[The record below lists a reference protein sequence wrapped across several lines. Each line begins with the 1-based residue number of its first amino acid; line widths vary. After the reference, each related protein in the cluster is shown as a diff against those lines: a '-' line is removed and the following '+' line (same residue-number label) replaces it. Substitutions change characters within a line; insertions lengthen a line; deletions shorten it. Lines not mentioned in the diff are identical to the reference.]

1 MVQVPA
7 LQSKAA
13 GDHDRDD
20 DDDDDDDD
28 DEDEHLITARVYVD
42 EILRALIQ
50 RPTQAVLSD
59 VSVALYHVVTSE
71 VAPLQ
76 PFYAL
81 NARVVL
87 EMARAIARPSHAP
100 LLTEDA
106 EHLNKVR
113 RALPSQPSPCPDL
126 LRHLS
131 PSLLPAWRLF
141 LTAVTAACF
150 RVR

>member
-20 DDDDDDDD
+20 DDDDDDD
-28 DEDEHLITARVYVD
+28 EEEHLITARVYVD

-87 EMARAIARPSHAP
+87 EMARAIARPSHTA

-113 RALPSQPSPCPDL
+113 RALPSRPSPCPIP
-126 LRHLS
+126 HVT
-131 PSLLPAWRLF
+131 SLLPSSPCGDCSCLR
-141 LTAVTAACF
+141 
-150 RVR
+150 